1 MLLHF
6 LGLLGMVAHMM
17 YTTVFQ
23 MTVNLGPEDWRP
35 HAWDYGW
42 SYWYLF
48 VYLWFFSYISVTSPY
63 VQRIYTYFIMDG
75 SNLLPS
81 WWNNSVSRCF
91 FLQIRYLDYCIGYI
105 NMWVLHLPSFR
116 QFCMK
121 QRFFST
127 CIRLPIFFR
136 PRFGTF
142 VFQEDCL
149 A

>member
-1 MLLHF
+1 
-6 LGLLGMVAHMM
+6 MVAHMM

-81 WWNNSVSRCF
+81 
-91 FLQIRYLDYCIGYI
+91 
-105 NMWVLHLPSFR
+105 
-116 QFCMK
+116 
-121 QRFFST
+121 
-127 CIRLPIFFR
+127 
-136 PRFGTF
+136 
-142 VFQEDCL
+142 
-149 A
+149 